1 MASPCVLGVIL
12 KPWLFLFSHLLSRS
26 VFFLTNFLYEYVCD
40 ICNKCLVIICFMASW
55 SSLHSSEAASV
66 SEKGQSCWVMALPS
80 CCNALMTAAVGFI
93 PQTEAAC
100 FKGLILLDGEFP
112 FTAWAFWSPVPCNSY
127 LCLVPSLSHLSHQ
140 TPVILLALV

>member
-12 KPWLFLFSHLLSRS
+12 KPWLFLFFSLALSFC
-26 VFFLTNFLYEYVCD
+26 FFFKLIFLYEYVCD

-55 SSLHSSEAASV
+55 SSLHSSEDASV
-66 SEKGQSCWVMALPS
+66 SEKGQLCWVMALPS
-80 CCNALMTAAVGFI
+80 CCSSYVATVGFI

-112 FTAWAFWSPVPCNSY
+112 FTALAIWSPLPCNSY
-127 LCLVPSLSHLSHQ
+127 LYLVPSLSHLSHSD
-140 TPVILLALV
+140 TCHSFS